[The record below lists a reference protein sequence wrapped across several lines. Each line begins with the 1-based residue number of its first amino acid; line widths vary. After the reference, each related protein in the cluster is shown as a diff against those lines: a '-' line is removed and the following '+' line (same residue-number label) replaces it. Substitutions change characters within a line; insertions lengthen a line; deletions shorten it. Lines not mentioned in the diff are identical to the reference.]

1 MSAVKEGDRTR
12 HLENEEVT
20 ITFSGEALKALQ
32 HLADKEDI
40 SLAEAAE
47 RALGLSEWYWEM
59 RDEGGTIIADFKD
72 RRVKLAK

>member
-1 MSAVKEGDRTR
+1 MIEDRER
-12 HLENEEVT
+12 VRDPEKDRVS

-32 HLADKEDI
+32 DIADREGI

-59 RDEGGTIIADFKD
+59 KDEGATIVADFKD
-72 RRVKLAK
+72 RRVTLTQ